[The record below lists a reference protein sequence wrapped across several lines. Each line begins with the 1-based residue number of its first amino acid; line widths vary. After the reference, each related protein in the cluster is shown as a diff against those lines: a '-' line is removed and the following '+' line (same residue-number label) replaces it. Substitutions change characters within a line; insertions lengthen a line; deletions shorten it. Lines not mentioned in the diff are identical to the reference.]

1 MKGFT
6 GERALKEE
14 DIERLEEIA
23 DENEHIIDLWEP
35 LDFNI
40 DRNYEYVS
48 KDIIFNT
55 FSDVLYY
62 LIAYPILKV
71 LTKIVYDLKI
81 EGRENIDFLE
91 KGAISVSN
99 HVLFLD
105 CAMVG
110 LAWGLKR
117 VYYTTLE
124 GSFKIPFV
132 RKLIKLLR
140 AMPIPE
146 KIKNREYF
154 LKAVDEVLS
163 NGDYVHFYPEA
174 ALFPYYKKIR
184 NFKNGAFSIAV
195 KNDVPIVPM
204 VFTFREPKG
213 IRKIFKKKK
222 DVTLKIL
229 KPVTIKEEGLNQKQK
244 EELLKNKVHTM
255 MEDVVKGC

>member
-1 MKGFT
+1 MKGFI

-35 LDFNI
+35 LEFNI

-110 LAWGLKR
+110 LTWGLKR

-154 LKAVDEVLS
+154 MKAIEEILN
-163 NGDYVHFYPEA
+163 NGNFVHFYPEA
-174 ALFPYYKKIR
+174 SLFPYYKKIR

>member
-1 MKGFT
+1 MKGFI

-35 LDFNI
+35 LEFNI

-55 FSDVLYY
+55 FSDILYY

-110 LAWGLKR
+110 LTWGLKR

-154 LKAVDEVLS
+154 MKAIEEILN
-163 NGDYVHFYPEA
+163 NGNFVHFYPEA
-174 ALFPYYKKIR
+174 SLFPYYKKIR

>member
-1 MKGFT
+1 MKGFI

-154 LKAVDEVLS
+154 MKAIEEILN
-163 NGDYVHFYPEA
+163 NGNFVHFYPEA
-174 ALFPYYKKIR
+174 SLFPYYKKIR

>member
-1 MKGFT
+1 MKGFAE
-6 GERALKEE
+6 ERVLKEE
-14 DIERLEEIA
+14 DLERLEEIS

-55 FSDVLYY
+55 FSDILYY

-124 GSFKIPFV
+124 GSFKIPLV

-154 LKAVDEVLS
+154 MKAIEEILN
-163 NGDYVHFYPEA
+163 NGNFVHFYPEA
-174 ALFPYYKKIR
+174 SLFPYYKKIR

>member
-35 LDFNI
+35 LEFNI

-184 NFKNGAFSIAV
+184 SFKNGAFSIAV

>member
-1 MKGFT
+1 MKGFI

-35 LDFNI
+35 LEFNI

-55 FSDVLYY
+55 FSDILYY

-154 LKAVDEVLS
+154 MKAIEEILN
-163 NGDYVHFYPEA
+163 NGNFVHFYPEA
-174 ALFPYYKKIR
+174 SLFPYYKKIR

-204 VFTFREPKG
+204 VFTFRKPKG

>member
-35 LDFNI
+35 LEFNI

-55 FSDVLYY
+55 FSDILYY

-184 NFKNGAFSIAV
+184 SFKNGAFSIAV

>member
-1 MKGFT
+1 MKGFI

-35 LDFNI
+35 LEFNI

-55 FSDVLYY
+55 FSDILYY

-154 LKAVDEVLS
+154 MKAIEEILN

>member
-1 MKGFT
+1 MKGFI

-35 LDFNI
+35 LEFNI

-154 LKAVDEVLS
+154 IKAIEEILN
-163 NGDYVHFYPEA
+163 NGNFVHFYPEA
-174 ALFPYYKKIR
+174 SLFPYYKKIR
-184 NFKNGAFSIAV
+184 NFKNGAFSIAI
-195 KNDVPIVPM
+195 KNNVPIVPM

-229 KPVTIKEEGLNQKQK
+229 KPVTISEDGLNQKQK
-244 EELLKNKVHTM
+244 EELLKNKVYTM
-255 MEDVVKGC
+255 MDNIVKGC

>member
-1 MKGFT
+1 MKGFI

-35 LDFNI
+35 LEFNI

-55 FSDVLYY
+55 FSDILYY

-81 EGRENIDFLE
+81 EG
-91 KGAISVSN
+91 
-99 HVLFLD
+99 
-105 CAMVG
+105 
-110 LAWGLKR
+110 AWGLKR

-124 GSFKIPFV
+124 GSFKIPLV

-154 LKAVDEVLS
+154 MKAIEEILN
-163 NGDYVHFYPEA
+163 NGNFVHFYPEASFYPEA

>member
-35 LDFNI
+35 LEFNI

-55 FSDVLYY
+55 FSDILYY

-184 NFKNGAFSIAV
+184 NFKNGAFSIAI
-195 KNDVPIVPM
+195 KNNVPIVPM

-229 KPVTIKEEGLNQKQK
+229 KPVTISEEGLNQKQK

>member
-1 MKGFT
+1 MKGFI

-81 EGRENIDFLE
+81 EGRENIDSLE

-110 LAWGLKR
+110 LAWGQKR

-154 LKAVDEVLS
+154 LKAVEEILS

-195 KNDVPIVPM
+195 KNNVPIVPM
-204 VFTFREPKG
+204 VFIFREPKG

>member
-1 MKGFT
+1 MKGFAE
-6 GERALKEE
+6 ERVLKEE
-14 DIERLEEIA
+14 DLERLEEIS
-23 DENEHIIDLWEP
+23 DENEHIIDLWKP
-35 LDFNI
+35 LEFNI
-40 DRNYEYVS
+40 DSSYEYVP
-48 KDIIFNT
+48 KDTIFNM
-55 FSDVLYY
+55 FSDILYY
-62 LIAYPILKV
+62 FIAYPILKV
-71 LTKIVYDLKI
+71 FTKIVYDLKI

>member
-35 LDFNI
+35 LEFNI

-55 FSDVLYY
+55 FSDILYY

>member
-6 GERALKEE
+6 RERALKEE

-35 LDFNI
+35 LEFNI
-40 DRNYEYVS
+40 DSSYEYVP
-48 KDIIFNT
+48 KDTIFNM

-154 LKAVDEVLS
+154 MKAIEEILN
-163 NGDYVHFYPEA
+163 NGNFVHFYPEA
-174 ALFPYYKKIR
+174 SLFPYYKKIR
-184 NFKNGAFSIAV
+184 KFKNGAFSIAV

>member
-1 MKGFT
+1 M
-6 GERALKEE
+6 
-14 DIERLEEIA
+14 
-23 DENEHIIDLWEP
+23 
-35 LDFNI
+35 
-40 DRNYEYVS
+40 
-48 KDIIFNT
+48 
-55 FSDVLYY
+55 
-62 LIAYPILKV
+62 
-71 LTKIVYDLKI
+71 
-81 EGRENIDFLE
+81 
-91 KGAISVSN
+91 
-99 HVLFLD
+99 
-105 CAMVG
+105 
-110 LAWGLKR
+110 AWGLKR

-154 LKAVDEVLS
+154 MKAIEEILN
-163 NGDYVHFYPEA
+163 NGNFVHFYPEA
-174 ALFPYYKKIR
+174 SLFPYYKKIR

>member
-35 LDFNI
+35 LEFNI

-195 KNDVPIVPM
+195 KNNVPIVPM

-229 KPVTIKEEGLNQKQK
+229 KQVTIKEEGLNQKQK

>member
-1 MKGFT
+1 MKGFI

-35 LDFNI
+35 LEFNI

-55 FSDVLYY
+55 FSDILYY

>member
-1 MKGFT
+1 MKGFI

-23 DENEHIIDLWEP
+23 DENEHIIDLWE
-35 LDFNI
+35 LLEFNI

-55 FSDVLYY
+55 FSDILYY

-154 LKAVDEVLS
+154 MKAIEEILN
-163 NGDYVHFYPEA
+163 NGNFVHFYPEA
-174 ALFPYYKKIR
+174 SLFPYYKKIR

>member
-1 MKGFT
+1 MKGFI

-35 LDFNI
+35 LEFNI

-55 FSDVLYY
+55 FSDILYY

-154 LKAVDEVLS
+154 IKAIEEILN
-163 NGDYVHFYPEA
+163 NGNFVHFYPEA
-174 ALFPYYKKIR
+174 SLFPYYKKIR

>member
-1 MKGFT
+1 MKGFI

-35 LDFNI
+35 LEFNI

>member
-1 MKGFT
+1 MKGFI

-35 LDFNI
+35 LEFNI

-55 FSDVLYY
+55 FSDILYY

-124 GSFKIPFV
+124 GSFKIPLV

-154 LKAVDEVLS
+154 IKAIEEILN
-163 NGDYVHFYPEA
+163 NGNFVRFYPEA
-174 ALFPYYKKIR
+174 SLFPYYKKIR

>member
-35 LDFNI
+35 LEFNI

-55 FSDVLYY
+55 FSDILYY

-124 GSFKIPFV
+124 GSFKIPLV

>member
-35 LDFNI
+35 LEFNI